1 MAGDKRRRGRV
12 GGGSPSDRWKRLAN
26 IDDDVALASQRAKVA
41 SNFSSRVVA
50 AALVLV
56 GLLSKTSKTF
66 ERRRRFRLRDVEP
79 VQLLG
84 LVLVLVDDDDRT
96 DDANDVES
104 WRVAAAVELERGTE
118 YASFSCCSC
127 CWHDDIGTLLSSV
140 IVNNDLGR
148 CKGCGAIWMLRSVA
162 LEGFF
167 RCFVWY
173 YW

>member
-1 MAGDKRRRGRV
+1 MNSTWCNRRRGRG
-12 GGGSPSDRWKRLAN
+12 GGGSPPDRLKLPN
-26 IDDDVALASQRAKVA
+26 IDDEGAFASQRAKVA
-41 SNFSSRVVA
+41 SNFSSSVV

-148 CKGCGAIWMLRSVA
+148 CKGCGAIWMLR
-162 LEGFF
+162 
-167 RCFVWY
+167 
-173 YW
+173 